1 MSNRLQNN
9 QLVQLTLCR
18 LREFGREPEALFW
31 TFFFPI
37 VMAIALGV
45 AFRNKGPDKI
55 FIGVQN
61 GPGADV
67 AAAGL
72 AKSKD
77 VVVKVFD
84 EAGGREA
91 LRKGSVA
98 LIVVPVANGYAFR
111 YDPTRPESRM
121 ARLEAD
127 DALQRAA
134 GRTDTRAITEEKV
147 TEKGSRYIDFL
158 IPGLIGLNLLS
169 TGMWGVGFTIVRMRK
184 EHLLKRLLATPMRKS
199 AFLLSFIVMRLA
211 FLALELAVLL
221 GFAYLAFGVTIRGS
235 IGAIAVLGVIGAVAF
250 TGLGLLVASR
260 SRTIEGVSGL
270 MNLAQVPMWLLSGV
284 FFSSDKFPAVMQPF
298 IKALPL
304 TAMVDSLRATMI
316 DGATLAASA
325 TSIAIITAWG
335 VVAFAGALAI
345 FRWR

>member
-1 MSNRLQNN
+1 MSSRLQRN

-31 TFFFPI
+31 TFFFPV

-45 AFRNKGPDKI
+45 AFRNKAPDKI

-61 GPGADV
+61 GPGADLAV
-67 AAAGL
+67 AGL

-84 EAGGREA
+84 EQSGREA

-98 LIVVPVANGYAFR
+98 LVVVPGANGYAFR
-111 YDPTRPESRM
+111 FDPTRPESRM
-121 ARLEAD
+121 ARLETD
-127 DALQRAA
+127 DALQRAS
-134 GRTDTRAITEEKV
+134 GRAEVRVITEEKV
-147 TEKGSRYIDFL
+147 TDKGSRYIDFL

-199 AFLLSFIVMRLA
+199 AFLLSFIVARLA
-211 FLALELAVLL
+211 FLAIELAVLL
-221 GFAYLAFGVTIRGS
+221 GFAYLAFGVEIRGS
-235 IGAIAVLGVIGAVAF
+235 IGAIAMLGLIGAVAF

-260 SRTIEGVSGL
+260 SRTIEGVSGI

-284 FFSSDKFPAVMQPF
+284 FFSSDKFPAAMQPF

-304 TAMVDSLRATMI
+304 TAMVNSLRATMI
-316 DGATLAASA
+316 DGASLAASA
-325 TSIAIITAWG
+325 SSIAIITAWG
-335 VVAFAGALAI
+335 VVAFAGALGI